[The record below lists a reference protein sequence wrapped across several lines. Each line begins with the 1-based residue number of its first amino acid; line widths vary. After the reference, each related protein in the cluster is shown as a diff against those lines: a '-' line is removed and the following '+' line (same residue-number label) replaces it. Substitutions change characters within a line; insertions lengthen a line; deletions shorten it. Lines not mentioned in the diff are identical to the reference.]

1 MTVNIQLTLLSNVK
15 STPKLTL
22 LHVCLLLINFST
34 LKLKSNQKLTCKHN
48 VNLSIGIGVPLALL
62 VSIISKQMNSIKELK
77 RVGILK

>member
-22 LHVCLLLINFST
+22 MHVCLLLINFST
-34 LKLKSNQKLTCKHN
+34 LKLKSNQKLTYKHN